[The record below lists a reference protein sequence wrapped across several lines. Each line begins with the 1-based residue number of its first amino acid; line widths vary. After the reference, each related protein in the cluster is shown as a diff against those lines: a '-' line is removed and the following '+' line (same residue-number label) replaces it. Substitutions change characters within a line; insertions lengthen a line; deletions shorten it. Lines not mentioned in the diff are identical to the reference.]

1 MTATAAPRRELR
13 TRQAR
18 WAGALARWLGARR
31 VRPNAISVM
40 SVVFAL
46 VAGVALWMAG
56 SGEWLGARGAI
67 PFVIAALGIQLRL
80 LCNMLDGMLA
90 VEGGMKSVLGDI
102 YNDFPDRIADAVIL
116 IGAGYAVGRLDGGVV
131 LGWTAAFLAV
141 MTAYVR
147 VLGGSL
153 GATQR
158 FLGPMA
164 KQHRM
169 FVLTVA
175 CLFAAVEHAAGWRP
189 RAIWAALLI
198 IVLGSAVTTVR
209 RLTQIARELQE
220 KGVRRE

>member
-18 WAGALARWLGARR
+18 WAGALARWLAARG
-31 VRPNAISVM
+31 VRPNAVSVT
-40 SVVFAL
+40 SVLFAL
-46 VAGVALWMAG
+46 LAGGALWMAG
-56 SGEWLGARGAI
+56 SSEWRSAPLY
-67 PFVIAALGIQLRL
+67 VMAAAGIQLRL

-90 VEGGMKSVLGDI
+90 VEGGMKSALGDI
-102 YNDFPDRIADAVIL
+102 YNDLPDRIADAVIL
-116 IGAGYAVGRLDGGVV
+116 IGAGYSVRDSSWGVT
-131 LGWTAAFLAV
+131 LGWAAALLAV

-175 CLFAAVEHAAGWRP
+175 CLLAALERTAGWP
-189 RAIWAALLI
+189 ARAVWWALAI
-198 IVLGSAVTTVR
+198 IVAGSLVTTARRVVR
-209 RLTQIARELQE
+209 IARELAATA
-220 KGVRRE
+220 R

>member
-18 WAGALARWLGARR
+18 WAGALARWLGARG
-31 VRPNAISVM
+31 VRPNAVSVT
-40 SVVFAL
+40 SVLFAAL
-46 VAGVALWMAG
+46 AGGSLWMAG
-56 SGEWLGARGAI
+56 WSAWRSAWLY
-67 PFVIAALGIQLRL
+67 VAAAAGIQLRL

-90 VEGGMKSVLGDI
+90 VEGGMKSALGDI
-102 YNDFPDRIADAVIL
+102 YNDLPDRIADALIL
-116 IGAGYAVGRLDGGVV
+116 IGAGYAVRDAPWGVT
-131 LGWTAAFLAV
+131 LGWTAALLAV

-153 GATQR
+153 GAGQR

-175 CLFAAVEHAAGWRP
+175 CLVAAVEQAAGWP
-189 RAIWAALLI
+189 ARAVWWALAI
-198 IVLGSAVTTVR
+198 IVVGSLVTTVR
-209 RLTQIARELQE
+209 RTVLIAREL
-220 KGVRRE
+220 KAKAR